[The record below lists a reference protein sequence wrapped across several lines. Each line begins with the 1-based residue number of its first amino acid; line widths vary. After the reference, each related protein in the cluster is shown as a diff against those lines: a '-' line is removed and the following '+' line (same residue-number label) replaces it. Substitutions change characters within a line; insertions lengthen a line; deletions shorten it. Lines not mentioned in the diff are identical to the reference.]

1 MIAIMKT
8 SPNNILVL
16 MGPTAS
22 GKSAL
27 ALRVAQKLPAV
38 IINADAMQ
46 IYMDLPIITAC
57 PSEVEMAQAPH
68 RLYRLLDGV
77 SHCDVAMW
85 MELAEQ
91 AIREAWADGKLPIL
105 VGGTGMYISSLKEG
119 LANIPETD
127 AMLRAELRAKMQVQ
141 GAEAFHEYLSAID
154 PIMAQ
159 RLEIGDRQRM
169 LRAAEVV
176 EQTGRSLAQWHQDET
191 ISPLPEATFHMHAVT
206 MERATLYDRINAR
219 YETMIEQGALREA
232 ECFASRNPPL
242 DAPLMRAIGFPEL
255 VKFSE
260 GNMTE
265 KDAIASAQQQSRR
278 YAKRQ
283 LTWLRNQFDDLNWYD
298 LDEVAV
304 DEIVE
309 VILNDFRA
317 S

>member
-1 MIAIMKT
+1 MMNI
-8 SPNNILVL
+8 SPNNIVVL

-27 ALRVAQKLPAV
+27 SLRVAEKLPAV

-91 AIREAWADGKLPIL
+91 AIREAWADDKLPIL
-105 VGGTGMYISSLKEG
+105 VGGTGMYIAALKNG
-119 LANIPETD
+119 LAHIPDID
-127 AMLRAELRAKMQVQ
+127 AALRASLRAKMQVQ
-141 GAEAFHEYLSAID
+141 GAEVFHAYLHAID
-154 PIMAQ
+154 PIMAE
-159 RLEIGDRQRM
+159 RLEVGDSQRM

-176 EQTGRSLAQWHQDET
+176 EQTGRSLAEWHKDET

-206 MERATLYDRINAR
+206 MPRETLYARINAR
-219 YETMIEQGALREA
+219 YEGMIAQGALREA
-232 ECFASRNPPL
+232 ECFAARNPPP
-242 DAPLMRAIGFPEL
+242 DAPLCKAIGYPEL
-255 VKFSE
+255 VQFSNGDITQE
-260 GNMTE
+260 
-265 KDAIASAQQQSRR
+265 DAIASAQQQSRR

-283 LTWLRNQFDDLNWYD
+283 LTWLRNQFDDLSWHG
-298 LDEVAV
+298 LDEQSV

-309 VILNDFRA
+309 EIVESIKT
-317 S
+317 SHP